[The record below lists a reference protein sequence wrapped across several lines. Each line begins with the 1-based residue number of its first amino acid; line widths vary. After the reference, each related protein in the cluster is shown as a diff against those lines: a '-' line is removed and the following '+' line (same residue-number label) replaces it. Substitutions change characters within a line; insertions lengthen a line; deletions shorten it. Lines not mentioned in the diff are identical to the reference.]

1 MSTELTFTID
11 GQAVTAHKGDTVLNA
26 ATAAGIHIPHL
37 CDSPGLKPY
46 SACRLC
52 IVEIDGMRGMPT
64 SCSTPVK
71 NGMVVRNDVD
81 SVNRVRRMIC
91 EMLIADHP
99 LDCLSCSANMNCN
112 LQDVA
117 AFLGIKDSR
126 LRRMV
131 REPIVDDSNPF
142 YIRDLSKCI
151 LCGLCT
157 RACHE
162 LRGVGAIEVAG
173 RGYESRVAAS
183 CDRPVLESPCTSCG
197 ECVDRC
203 PVNALW
209 AKNETLPPTATTIT
223 TCIYCGCGCGL
234 ELGTRGNKVVRV
246 RGDRNNPASQ
256 GSLCVKGRFGLDF
269 VSSPDR
275 LTTPLIKRNGTF
287 EEATWDEA
295 LDLVAG
301 KFAGI
306 KKKHGANALAG
317 LSSAKCTNEENY
329 VFQKF
334 IRAGLGTNNVDHCAR
349 LCHASTVAGLARAF
363 GSGAMTNPQTEF
375 EHADCIF
382 VTGSNTTEAHPIT
395 AMRIISAAV
404 DHGATLI
411 VADPRRID
419 LVRYATLH
427 IRQRSGTDVA
437 LFNAMLQT
445 IISEGLCDA
454 AFVENRTEG
463 FEELKACVEDC
474 TPEWAEPITGIPA
487 DKIREAARL
496 YANADRGSIAY
507 SMGITQ
513 HTTGTDNVLALAN
526 LAMATGNVGRASTGV
541 NPLRGQN
548 NVQGACDLGALPN
561 KYPGYQDVDNPEIRG
576 KFESAWGT
584 SLSPQIGLT
593 VTEIVN
599 AAGSGAVRGLY
610 IMGENPMLSDPNLN
624 HVKQALED
632 VEFLCVQ
639 DIFLTETAQLADV
652 VLPAASFAEKD
663 GTFTNTDR
671 RVQRVRTA
679 LPKPGEARDDW
690 SIVCDIATRAGYPM
704 SYGSPSEILDEIASV
719 SPIYGGMSFDRIE
732 EAGLPWPCPDKNHPG
747 TVFLHEGEFKRG
759 KGKFHATPFRAAAEE
774 PDGDYPLLL
783 TTGRYLYHWHTRTMT
798 SRTEGLEE
806 LCPPVPIEIHPDD
819 AAQIGIADG
828 AKVEVASRRGTIHAD
843 AVVTDR
849 SPRGTVFMAF
859 HFHEGAA
866 NKLTNDALDPIAKIP
881 EFKVCAVHIKGAQS

>member
-37 CDSPGLKPY
+37 CDSPGLEPY

-173 RGYESRVAAS
+173 RGHESRVAAS

-652 VLPAASFAEKD
+652 ALPAASFAEKD